1 MSGYLIY
8 AKLQDGRPILQVFD
22 AKTRRICLNWDCAS
36 GHDVG
41 AREVQNLF
49 RQLMLLT
56 CRQLSLKG

>member
-1 MSGYLIY
+1 
-8 AKLQDGRPILQVFD
+8 LQVVD

-56 CRQLSLKG
+56 CRQSLLKG